1 MSEKENIEGESP
13 EDGKPGSP
21 KENQGENI
29 SPLETIE
36 QTEATNQTSDITT
49 SDRQNMEV
57 HHHPHVE
64 KKNFKEYFLEFVMI
78 FLAVTM
84 GFFAE
89 GIRENITDHSKENE
103 YVSSMMQDLKD
114 DTTSVVRTINTL
126 TDLSKDLDTMLIELK
141 NGTPNVAV
149 LNRII
154 SSRFWMYTGFS
165 YNNRTIQQL
174 KNAGNFRLLKNKAV
188 ADSILQY
195 DNLMNTII
203 IGQWNDLKNT
213 MYAYKDVEA
222 RIISYQQLSK
232 IESNRYA
239 FDDSVF
245 VNNNRNSL
253 ITNDRQLLSLY
264 YNRLFIHAS
273 LMHLFISNLG
283 YAKIAAVRLMTF
295 IAKQYN
301 LEND

>member
-1 MSEKENIEGESP
+1 MANEEKNIPEENLNEETA
-13 EDGKPGSP
+13 
-21 KENQGENI
+21 NENI
-29 SPLETIE
+29 SQQETIE
-36 QTEATNQTSDITT
+36 QPEAQNIKNETEE
-49 SDRQNMEV
+49 MEV

-89 GIRENITDHSKENE
+89 GIRENVTDHAKENE
-103 YVSSMMQDLKD
+103 YILSMMQDLRD
-114 DTTSVVRTINTL
+114 DTTSMSTAVNEL
-126 TDLSKDLDTMLIELK
+126 TAISKDLDTMLIQLK

-149 LNRII
+149 LNHIAT
-154 SSRFWMYTGFS
+154 SHFWMYAGFS

-174 KNAGNFRLLKNKAV
+174 KNAGNFRLLKNEAV

-195 DNLMNTII
+195 DNLINTFTIA
-203 IGQWNDLKNT
+203 QWNDLKNT

-222 RIISYQQLSK
+222 KIMSYQQLSK
-232 IESNRYA
+232 IESSRYT
-239 FDDSVF
+239 FNDSVF
-245 VNNNRNSL
+245 VKEDKNSL
-253 ITNDRQLLSLY
+253 ITNDRQMLSLY

-273 LMHLFISNLG
+273 LMRLFISNLG
-283 YAKIAAVRLMTF
+283 YSKISAIRLMNF